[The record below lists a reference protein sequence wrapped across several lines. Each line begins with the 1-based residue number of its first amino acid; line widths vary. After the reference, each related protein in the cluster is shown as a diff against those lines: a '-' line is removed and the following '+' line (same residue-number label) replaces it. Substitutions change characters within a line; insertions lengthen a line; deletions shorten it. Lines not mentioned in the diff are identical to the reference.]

1 MEDDVY
7 TSDSIKVWFFFSSRD
22 NFRIYNWL
30 EIDVSS
36 KKMSSSLLQTMLQPY
51 ARQSSSSLDG
61 VVKIQFLFM
70 VMKYGPYQLNV
81 SFSLFGKKINCIY
94 KLFSWVLKISR
105 PRIRLC
111 RIDYLSNP
119 ADARWQTEAS
129 SSLTWN

>member
-1 MEDDVY
+1 MF
-7 TSDSIKVWFFFSSRD
+7 ILAIPLRFGFFSL
-22 NFRIYNWL
+22 L
-30 EIDVSS
+30 ETIFASTIDWKLMFLR

-94 KLFSWVLKISR
+94 KLFS
-105 PRIRLC
+105 
-111 RIDYLSNP
+111 
-119 ADARWQTEAS
+119 
-129 SSLTWN
+129 